1 MKFQIKNFTTL
12 FCFLMLLG
20 SLGCNAQTSEH
31 AGQKIKW
38 MSFTQAVE
46 ANKKQPKKIFIDIYT
61 GWCGWCKKMDAT
73 TFLNDTVANYMNEKF
88 YAVKMDAENK
98 DTIMFNDHQF
108 FFMPEYK
115 ANSLA
120 LSLLNGKMSYP
131 TFVVMDEKVQLLSPV
146 AGYQTVPQIMPV
158 LKYFGDNIYLNQN
171 WTDYS
176 NSLTPTKN

>member
-1 MKFQIKNFTTL
+1 MTAVVWSSCK
-12 FCFLMLLG
+12 
-20 SLGCNAQTSEH
+20 AQTNEH

-46 ANKKQPKKIFIDIYT
+46 ANKKVPKKIFIDIYT
-61 GWCGWCKKMDAT
+61 GWCGWCKKMDNS

-88 YAVKMDAENK
+88 YAVKLDAETK
-98 DTIMFNDHQF
+98 DTIIYNEHAFVY
-108 FFMPEYK
+108 MPENK
-115 ANSLA
+115 VNALA

-146 AGYQTVPQIMPV
+146 PGFQTVPQIMPV

-171 WTDYS
+171 WEDYS
-176 NSLTPTKN
+176 KSLNTTK

>member
-1 MKFQIKNFTTL
+1 MKNLTTVIIV
-12 FCFLMLLG
+12 FILL
-20 SLGCNAQTSEH
+20 STLSSCNAQTSSVDH

-61 GWCGWCKKMDAT
+61 GWCGWCKKMDAS
-73 TFLNDTVANYMNEKF
+73 TFMNDTVAGYMNEKF
-88 YAVKMDAENK
+88 YAVKLDAETK
-98 DTIMFNDHQF
+98 DTITFNDHQF

-131 TFVVMDEKVQLLSPV
+131 TFVIMDEKVQLLSPV
-146 AGYQTVPQIMPV
+146 PGFQTVPQLMPV
-158 LKYFGDNIYLNQN
+158 LKYFGENIYLSQN
-171 WTDYS
+171 WADYS
-176 NSLTPTKN
+176 NSINTKN